1 MFLQIIQDLFSPS
14 FWNIYLKIKEI
25 AILIW
30 LKFKQ
35 ESIIL
40 ARNFFKNSIKR
51 KDNNIY
57 LFQFSL

>member
-40 ARNFFKNSIKR
+40 AHNFFKNSIKR